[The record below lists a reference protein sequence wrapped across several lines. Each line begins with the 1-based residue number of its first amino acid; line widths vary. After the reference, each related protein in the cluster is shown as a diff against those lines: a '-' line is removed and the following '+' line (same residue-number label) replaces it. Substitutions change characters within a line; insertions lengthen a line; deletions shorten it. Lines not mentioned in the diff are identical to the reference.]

1 DLIGGNIAKAPS
13 RSRHRSLREKQVTVG
28 KYLLAMEPD
37 LHVVDPPGV
46 SCLTMVR
53 PHPSDP
59 IPQYGRHLESGFVA
73 AAHKSL
79 VVIYVTRYSGWYL
92 VLDLAS
98 SSPRSFT
105 IPGIAYPDSYRCAG
119 PGATVITPLHPGAFV
134 LAELLLSLR
143 CPIKGLSSVMLCFWN
158 SHSSS
163 WDKKAGDLPAQV
175 CHVWEVHMS
184 FPVQSRNLLCWVH
197 SDLHMSFVPLP
208 PNSCEEFD
216 QQRLPNPQDFRL
228 SSTKVVHS
236 ISCFLEIIQ

>member
-1 DLIGGNIAKAPS
+1 
-13 RSRHRSLREKQVTVG
+13 
-28 KYLLAMEPD
+28 MEPD

-184 FPVQSRNLLCWVH
+184 FPVQSRNLLCWH
-197 SDLHMSFVPLP
+197 RRWQIHLPRDLIYTSTARGPFPDDGYHVLP
-208 PNSCEEFD
+208 PFFSVTAW
-216 QQRLPNPQDFRL
+216 RSRGMP
-228 SSTKVVHS
+228 SSS
-236 ISCFLEIIQ
+236 SPS